1 MDLNIKFTT
10 QDWDRVKKDWI
21 AWWNHELDRPMVV
34 PDVYDFRGK
43 AFVPQIEGWDITR
56 EIFLVDPVLD
66 FYQGI
71 LEEITYYGD
80 SWPRWW
86 PNFGAGII
94 AGFQGA
100 SIGVDENTVWFEYPK
115 KLPLDD
121 IAIQYKPENFWW
133 RWVKSV
139 TQAATKRWGNQI
151 TVAFTDLGGNAD
163 ILASLRG
170 TQNLLMDLYDH
181 PDVVDCL
188 VAEITQ
194 LWLRYYDELYDIMQE
209 NQDGTSAWAPLWSPG
224 RHYMLQSDFAYMISP
239 PMFERFVLP
248 DIEKICNQLDYA
260 FYHLDGKGQIPH
272 LDMLLSIQNLKGIQ
286 WIPGD
291 GAPPPEEWLPLLK
304 RIRDAGKLC
313 QLYVTAEGALKI
325 AREIGGKGF
334 TFMIDLVPE
343 EELDGLINKLYAL

>member
-1 MDLNIKFTT
+1 
-10 QDWDRVKKDWI
+10 
-21 AWWNHELDRPMVV
+21 MVV
-34 PDVYDFRGK
+34 PDVYDWKGK
-43 AFVPQIEGWDITR
+43 AFVPQIEGWDSKKD
-56 EIFLVDPVLD
+56 IFPIDPVLD
-66 FYQGI
+66 YYQEI
-71 LEEITYYGD
+71 LENITYYGD

-100 SIGVDENTVWFEYPK
+100 SIGVDENTVWFEYPE
-115 KLPLDD
+115 KLPLDG
-121 IAIQYKPENFWW
+121 ITIHYKPENFWW

-139 TQAATKRWGNQI
+139 TEAAVKRWGKQV

-181 PDVVDCL
+181 PEVVDRL

-194 LWLRYYDELYDIMQE
+194 LWLRYYDELYDILKE

-248 DIEKICNQLDYA
+248 DLETICNQLDYA

-325 AREIGGKGF
+325 ARELGGKGF
-334 TFMIDLVPE
+334 TFMVDLVPE
-343 EELDGLINKLYAL
+343 AEMDGLLKKLYAL